1 MESKSK
7 DFYFQPNRNHEK
19 TKTDLKIVRPTEK
32 KVMKKS
38 EVFTDLKRG
47 ISKPIKRN
55 NLDLDT
61 KEESSK
67 SSSCHD
73 LKLPIKR
80 LLTRQSFKK
89 NPIISILQSKP
100 AYLLLVLRTEYWME

>member
-38 EVFTDLKRG
+38 EDLKRG

-80 LLTRQSFKK
+80 LLTRQSF
-89 NPIISILQSKP
+89 
-100 AYLLLVLRTEYWME
+100 